1 MIIHLKIFKR
11 TKKTRP
17 DRCAADFAL
26 VNKTSGE
33 AGFSLI
39 EVISSMVILLIILL
53 GVFITFTYSINYN
66 AGNSSRSQALSV
78 LQREVEKMRSLR
90 FKHDF
95 TDPSLY
101 GGIKPDRSEV
111 YLNGNRFNISVSIDN
126 NPATPAVDANE
137 AVEPSIKQI
146 KITVA
151 LDRPTPG
158 WQTAV
163 PASVILQRVRG
174 N

>member
-1 MIIHLKIFKR
+1 MIAHLKLFIR
-11 TKKTRP
+11 TQNLRRNKSAAGSAPVKKT
-17 DRCAADFAL
+17 
-26 VNKTSGE
+26 NKE

-39 EVISSMVILLIILL
+39 EVISSMVILLIVLL

-95 TDPSLY
+95 TDPNLY

-111 YLNGNRFNISVSIDN
+111 YLNGNRFNVSVSIDN
-126 NPATPAVDANE
+126 NPATPAIDANE

-151 LDRPTPG
+151 LERPTPG

-163 PASVILQRVRG
+163 PISVILQRVRG